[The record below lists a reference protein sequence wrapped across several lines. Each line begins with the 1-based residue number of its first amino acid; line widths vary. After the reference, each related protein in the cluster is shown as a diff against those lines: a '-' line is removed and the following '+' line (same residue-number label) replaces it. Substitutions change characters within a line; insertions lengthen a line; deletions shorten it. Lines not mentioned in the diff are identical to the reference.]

1 MQEKKLLGLLEKLNN
16 SQSAEINE
24 FKELVSAFDN
34 EIVSVD
40 QKLAELQDCI
50 YSYKLPAKSEL
61 DLVTQA
67 IEQLSEKY
75 RKIYSLTKNITS
87 SEEIQET
94 DGVENFIRA
103 VEQSKHMALRAKVN
117 EAREILSRFC
127 RIVPP
132 FSDPKCIELHQQNAQ
147 RALEKLSNVENQ
159 DVESLLE
166 LANGPKVFLDAF
178 DCDREAEEF
187 FYLTEK
193 AREIYGARVQ
203 FLLTSKKFREIESQ
217 EDVVQEPVLQEPAVE
232 EPTVEQPSVENELA
246 AVEEP
251 AIEQPSVENELS
263 ASEAPAVEQPTA
275 EDKLSAIEEPAVE
288 QSTAED
294 ELSASEAPAVEQP
307 SVKDEF
313 ICALGDIFV
322 PPLKKFIGDIKPL
335 LRSKIH
341 SFVFP
346 ALSKFGFLNKHQI
359 NKILRP
365 IEGISVSG
373 LQMDEGVKAN
383 MYVEYEMAG
392 EDGNQTRYYS
402 LTRYCID
409 GINKNRDRI
418 RGDLLLSYSQG
429 GLVGEKLLPRTVAK
443 SYIKKNDVLFAYYE
457 SLSQVLEKQN
467 FKKIVDGTVR
477 KKDSYRVP
485 VFYEN
490 RRVECYLILDASD
503 ATESD
508 CQDVLVVA
516 DVMEIP
522 QVFNAACENVYV
534 AKGGNIY
541 KCNPKTG
548 SVSEQV
554 LDIETRP
561 EPVTQQEPVKPAE
574 KEPEIVAEPVREKM
588 PATQEEEIVDDTN
601 KEAPPPPK
609 VDESVYVDDDENR
622 EPIKEPT
629 AGQLIG
635 LRCKPKESEL
645 IYVAEELLKADSDE
659 DVVIQS
665 LLLAETASFEEG
677 FGKCGQLSKQIQ
689 LATHLFLDKT
699 LKYSQEVVVGL
710 ENTLPEM
717 TLAIYLQGMV
727 TPVPHDYGFKSQVKT
742 SFENFE
748 NEFEGFAE
756 FKPLYNALLLSLEA
770 YELGFTKHV
779 LHSID
784 SSESFSK
791 QIDAM
796 KEKAKKSLIL
806 SHSSMITAHKPF
818 NDAYLNNPNCDM
830 YKYVKWVEEG
840 KRDPASLEEL
850 KLFLESLGV
859 HEELT
864 LGKVELYVDEC
875 WDQFFKKNSTSHAV
889 KRKFADVFY
898 KRIEVVKEWVDCF
911 GADAIDP
918 SAQQERK
925 DTRDKIVQSINALL
939 TNMSWKK
946 SGQGK
951 ILELALKYI
960 KMYLTSS
967 IPEDYMFS
975 SFSELLKTGCISL
988 DEDGMP
994 FLDRNMAMVRYNEP
1008 WLYVLRHIVAEKKE
1022 FDSVYKSITTFDDD
1036 DVDYNNQ
1043 LSLFDSLHQ
1052 RDMIDLCLNKDS
1064 YSSKEEREETWN
1076 EARKLAEKRKNKF
1089 KDDVGLRY
1097 TYGQF
1102 DDREKEVLVAMVDQF
1117 QDQFFD
1123 RGDFAQWKWFL
1134 DGLVEQENWFAA
1146 HIGKGLAEQLQSKTK
1161 ALKEE
1166 NVFLKEA
1173 QKAFDQ
1179 QNYALAEEYINRYD
1193 HNDDVDDY
1201 IEEQN
1206 AEKSYFDDFLSSTGA
1221 ETLIKVCKDNA
1232 QRSVAVYGV
1241 EYLSECTTLD
1251 VAAEKS
1257 DSLLKNW
1264 WLDQWNDP
1272 LRAQKTQNF
1281 FDAMGF
1287 DVSEVKD
1294 RTILGESFKH
1304 FIVKVKSVDK
1314 SLRLYKHPITN
1325 FGTGLSNIN
1334 VICVNRTLV
1343 AEDLVND
1350 IFEYCVKKS
1359 LRSINTVV
1367 LVNLPLDLPY
1377 RRRVADLTH
1386 TSKISKN
1393 PFLLIDVVMVLYL
1406 ASLRRGERIT
1416 AMLQCTLPYSTYQ
1429 PFCDDNSSSGIGD
1442 EMFFGREEEISSLT
1456 TDNPPCFVYGGRQLG
1471 KTTLLLRA
1479 TNLCHKPELKEV
1491 AVYVDIKHCNTE
1503 VSFVEKIV
1511 QAINSK
1517 LRESHISVLPICKR
1531 ISILKTNIERLFGEG
1546 KLVSLFLL
1554 MDESDIYLDSI
1565 SKDNYSSLEDFIA
1578 LKRST
1583 HNKFRFVFAG
1593 LHNVSRAKNA
1603 AKNNSLLGQFGRP
1616 LCVRP
1621 LRYRDASN
1629 LLLRPLRYL
1638 GFKVAKYPYLDSI
1651 LANTNYYPGMIQF
1664 FGNILV
1670 KTTLIEK
1677 YSYGSNCGNPP
1688 FQLDRSQLSKVIASA
1703 SLNKSIQEKFV
1714 MSLQLD
1720 DRYLMLS
1727 KCITA
1732 LYHMNDKSNMIWMGF
1747 SIAEIKEMAGFLGV
1761 KILANEEHYEDLLN
1775 EMVDMGILELSNSKY
1790 RLRRR
1795 AFIDMI
1801 GNSLDKI
1808 EQDVEEANCEFDK
1821 KNGQ

>member
-16 SQSAEINE
+16 SQNAEINE

-50 YSYKLPAKSEL
+50 HSYKLPAKDEL
-61 DLVTQA
+61 DLVTHA

-75 RKIYSLTKNITS
+75 RKIYSLTKNIAS
-87 SEEIQET
+87 SEEIHET
-94 DGVENFIRA
+94 DGVENFICA
-103 VEQSKHMALRAKVN
+103 VERSKRLALRAKVN

-132 FSDPKCIELHQQNAQ
+132 SSDPKCIELQQQNAQ
-147 RALEKLSNVENQ
+147 KALEKLSNVENQ

-166 LANGPKVFLDAF
+166 LADAPKVFLDAF
-178 DCDREAEEF
+178 DCDADADEF
-187 FYLTEK
+187 FDLVEK
-193 AREIYGARVQ
+193 ARVIYGPKVG
-203 FLLTSKKFREIESQ
+203 FLLTSKKFREAAPQELEPQ
-217 EDVVQEPVLQEPAVE
+217 EDIVQEVETQEPAAEDAAVEESVAEETVVEEPEPQEDIVQESETQEDIVE
-232 EPTVEQPSVENELA
+232 EPTPQETAVEESVPPVEETPAEEPVVEQPSVE
-246 AVEEP
+246 
-251 AIEQPSVENELS
+251 
-263 ASEAPAVEQPTA
+263 
-275 EDKLSAIEEPAVE
+275 
-288 QSTAED
+288 
-294 ELSASEAPAVEQP
+294 
-307 SVKDEF
+307 DEF
-313 ICALGDIFV
+313 ISAHGDVNV
-322 PPLKKFIGDIKPL
+322 PPLKKFIGDIMPL
-335 LRSKIH
+335 LHRKNHCFIL
-341 SFVFP
+341 P
-346 ALSKFGFLNKHQI
+346 ALSKFGFLNRHQI
-359 NKILRP
+359 NMVLKP
-365 IEGISVSG
+365 IEGVIVSG

-383 MYVEYEMAG
+383 IYVDYEMAG
-392 EDGNQTRYYS
+392 GDGEQTRYYS
-402 LTRYCID
+402 LSQYCID
-409 GINKNRDRI
+409 GFNKNKDKI
-418 RGDLLLSYSQG
+418 KKVLLLSYCQG
-429 GLVGEKLLPRTVAK
+429 GLIGTKKLLKTVAE
-443 SYIKKNDVLFAYYE
+443 SYIRKNGVLFAYYE

-485 VFYEN
+485 VPYED
-490 RRVECYLILDASD
+490 RCVDCYLILDAS
-503 ATESD
+503 AAAESD

-522 QVFNAACENVYV
+522 QVFNAACVNVYV
-534 AKGGNIY
+534 AKGGKIY
-541 KCNPKTG
+541 KCNPKAG

-554 LDIETRP
+554 LDFETRP
-561 EPVTQQEPVKPAE
+561 ETVKLPE
-574 KEPEIVAEPVREKM
+574 KEPERAVEPV
-588 PATQEEEIVDDTN
+588 QEEVLAVQEDESDLVDDTS
-601 KEAPPPPK
+601 KEAPPPPR
-609 VDESVYVDDDENR
+609 VDDSVYVDDDANR
-622 EPIKEPT
+622 EPIEEPT
-629 AGQLIG
+629 AEQLID

-645 IYVAEELLKADSDE
+645 LYVAKELLKTDSDE

-677 FGKCGQLSKQIQ
+677 FDKCRQLSKQIQ
-689 LATHLFLDKT
+689 LATHLFLDKS
-699 LKYSQEVVVGL
+699 LKYSQEVVVGV
-710 ENTLPEM
+710 ENTLPEI

-727 TPVPHDYGFKSQVKT
+727 TPVPHDYGFKSLVK
-742 SFENFE
+742 SCFENFD

-756 FKPLYNALLLSLEA
+756 FKPLYNALLVSLDA

-784 SSESFSK
+784 SSENLSKQMNSMKERAKMSLIPSRSSIISAHKSFS
-791 QIDAM
+791 
-796 KEKAKKSLIL
+796 AK
-806 SHSSMITAHKPF
+806 
-818 NDAYLNNPNCDM
+818 YLNDPDYDM

-840 KRDPASLEEL
+840 KTDSESLNEL
-850 KLFLESLGV
+850 KLFLESLDV
-859 HEELT
+859 YEELT
-864 LGKVELYVDEC
+864 LEKMESYVDEC

-911 GADAIDP
+911 GEDAIES

-925 DTRDKIVQSINALL
+925 DSRDKIVRIINTLL
-939 TNMSWKK
+939 ADMSWKK
-946 SGQGK
+946 PGQGK
-951 ILELALKYI
+951 ILERALKYI
-960 KMYLTSS
+960 KMYLMSS
-967 IPEDYMFS
+967 IPENYMLS

-994 FLDRNMAMVRYNEP
+994 FLDRNMTVIRYNEP
-1008 WLYVLRHIVAEKKE
+1008 WLYVLHHIVAEKKD
-1022 FDSVYKSITTFDDD
+1022 FDSVKESITTDG
-1036 DVDYNNQ
+1036 DVDYNNR

-1052 RDMIDLCLNKDS
+1052 LDMIDLYLNRNS
-1064 YSSKEEREETWN
+1064 YSSEEEKEITWN
-1076 EARKLAEKRKNKF
+1076 AARVHAENSKDKF

-1102 DDREKEVLVAMVDQF
+1102 GEREKEELFAMVDQF
-1117 QDQFFD
+1117 QDQFFE

-1134 DGLVEQENWFAA
+1134 DGLVERENWFAV
-1146 HIGKGLAEQLQSKTK
+1146 HIGKGLAEQLQKKK
-1161 ALKEE
+1161 ASSKEE

-1173 QKAFDQ
+1173 QKAFDEK
-1179 QNYALAEEYINRYD
+1179 NYALAEEYINRYD

-1206 AEKSYFDDFLSSTGA
+1206 AEKSYFDDFLSPRGA
-1221 ETLIKVCKDNA
+1221 DALIEVCRKNN
-1232 QRSVAVYGV
+1232 QRPVAVYGV
-1241 EYLSECTTLD
+1241 EYLKENTTLD

-1257 DSLLKNW
+1257 DALLKNW
-1264 WLDQWNDP
+1264 WLEQWNDP
-1272 LRAQKTQNF
+1272 LRMQKTKNF
-1281 FDAMGF
+1281 FDAMGL
-1287 DVSEVKD
+1287 DVCDVTE
-1294 RTILGESFKH
+1294 RTASGEALKH
-1304 FIVKVKSVDK
+1304 FTVKVNPVDK

-1334 VICVNRTLV
+1334 VICVNRNQV

-1350 IFEYCVKKS
+1350 IFDYCVKKS
-1359 LRSINTVV
+1359 LRSINTIV
-1367 LVNLPLDLPY
+1367 LVNLPLDLSY
-1377 RRRVADLTH
+1377 RSRVADLTH
-1386 TSKISKN
+1386 TSTMSKN
-1393 PFLLIDVVMVLYL
+1393 PFLLLDVVMMIYL
-1406 ASLRRGERIT
+1406 ASLRRSERIT

-1479 TNLCHKPELKEV
+1479 TNLCHKPELRDV
-1491 AVYVDIKHCNTE
+1491 AVYVDIKHCDTE
-1503 VSFVEKIV
+1503 GSFVEKIV

-1517 LRESHISVLPICKR
+1517 LRDSHISVLPNCRR
-1531 ISILKTNIERLFGEG
+1531 ISSLKTNIERLFGEG

-1583 HNKFRFVFAG
+1583 HNRFRFVFAG

-1670 KTTLIEK
+1670 KRSLIEK
-1677 YSYGSNCGNPP
+1677 YSYRSNCGNPP
-1688 FQLDRSQLSKVIASA
+1688 FQLDRSQLSRVIASD

-1732 LYHMNDKSNMIWMGF
+1732 LYHINDKSNMIWMGF
-1747 SIAEIKEMAGFLGV
+1747 SIAEIKDMADFLGV
-1761 KILANEEHYEDLLN
+1761 KILAKEEHYEDLLN
-1775 EMVDMGILELSNSKY
+1775 EMVDMGILELSDSKY

-1795 AFIDMI
+1795 AFVDMI

-1808 EQDVEEANCEFDK
+1808 EQDVTEANCEFDK
-1821 KNGQ
+1821 KNGK

>member
-16 SQSAEINE
+16 SQNAEINE

-50 YSYKLPAKSEL
+50 HSYKLPAKDEL
-61 DLVTQA
+61 DLVTHA
-67 IEQLSEKY
+67 IEQLSDKY
-75 RKIYSLTKNITS
+75 RKIYSLTKNIAS
-87 SEEIQET
+87 SEEIHET
-94 DGVENFIRA
+94 DGVENFICA
-103 VEQSKHMALRAKVN
+103 VERSKRLALRAKVN

-132 FSDPKCIELHQQNAQ
+132 SSDPKCIELQQQNAQ
-147 RALEKLSNVENQ
+147 KALEKLSNVENQ

-166 LANGPKVFLDAF
+166 LADAPKVFLDAF
-178 DCDREAEEF
+178 DCDADADEF
-187 FYLTEK
+187 FDLVEK
-193 AREIYGARVQ
+193 ARMIYGPKVG
-203 FLLTSKKFREIESQ
+203 FLLTSKKFREAAPQELEPQEDVAQEFVSQNAADEDAAAEEVVVQEAAPQEPAAEEIIVEESAPQEDDVQEPELQEDIVEEPESQ
-217 EDVVQEPVLQEPAVE
+217 EAAVQESEPPVE
-232 EPTVEQPSVENELA
+232 EPPAEKPVVEQPSVEE
-246 AVEEP
+246 
-251 AIEQPSVENELS
+251 
-263 ASEAPAVEQPTA
+263 
-275 EDKLSAIEEPAVE
+275 
-288 QSTAED
+288 
-294 ELSASEAPAVEQP
+294 
-307 SVKDEF
+307 EF
-313 ICALGDIFV
+313 ISAHGDVNV
-322 PPLKKFIGDIKPL
+322 PPLKKFKDDIKPL
-335 LRSKIH
+335 LGSKIH
-341 SFVFP
+341 SFVLP
-346 ALSKFGFLNKHQI
+346 ALSKFGLLNRHQI
-359 NKILRP
+359 NMVLKP
-365 IEGISVSG
+365 IEDISVSG
-373 LQMDEGVKAN
+373 MQMDKGVMAH

-392 EDGNQTRYYS
+392 DDSEQTRYYS
-402 LTRYCID
+402 LTRYFSE
-409 GINKNRDRI
+409 GFNKNKDKI
-418 RGDLLLSYSQG
+418 KKALLLSYNQG
-429 GLVGEKLLPRTVAK
+429 GLIGEKLLARTVAECH
-443 SYIKKNDVLFAYYE
+443 IRKNGVLFAYYE

-477 KKDSYRVP
+477 KKDSYKVP

-490 RRVECYLILDASD
+490 QRVECYLILDAS
-503 ATESD
+503 AAAESD

-534 AKGGNIY
+534 AKHGKIY
-541 KCNPKTG
+541 KCNPKAG
-548 SVSEQV
+548 SVSDQV
-554 LDIETRP
+554 LDFETRP
-561 EPVTQQEPVKPAE
+561 EPVKLPE
-574 KEPEIVAEPVREKM
+574 KEPERAVGPV
-588 PATQEEEIVDDTN
+588 QEEVLTVQEDESDLVDDTS
-601 KEAPPPPK
+601 KEAPPPPR
-609 VDESVYVDDDENR
+609 VDDSVYVDDDANR
-622 EPIKEPT
+622 EPFEEPT
-629 AGQLIG
+629 AEQLID

-645 IYVAEELLKADSDE
+645 LYVAEELLKTDSDE

-677 FGKCGQLSKQIQ
+677 FNKCGQLSKQIQ
-689 LATHLFLDKT
+689 LATHLFLDKS
-699 LKYSQEVVVGL
+699 LKYSQEVVVGV
-710 ENTLPEM
+710 ENTLPEI

-727 TPVPHDYGFKSQVKT
+727 TPVPHDYGFKNLVKS
-742 SFENFE
+742 SFENFDS
-748 NEFEGFAE
+748 EFEGFAE
-756 FKPLYNALLLSLEA
+756 FKPLYNALLVSLDA

-784 SSESFSK
+784 SSENLSK
-791 QIDAM
+791 QINSM
-796 KEKAKKSLIL
+796 KERAKMSLIP
-806 SHSSMITAHKPF
+806 SRSSIISAHKSF
-818 NDAYLNNPNCDM
+818 SAKYLNDPDYDM

-840 KRDPASLEEL
+840 KTDPESLNEL
-850 KLFLESLGV
+850 KLFLESLDV

-864 LGKVELYVDEC
+864 MEKMESHVDEC

-911 GADAIDP
+911 GEDAIES

-925 DTRDKIVQSINALL
+925 DARDKIVKIINTLL
-939 TNMSWKK
+939 TDMSWKK
-946 SGQGK
+946 TGQGK

-967 IPEDYMFS
+967 IPENYMLS

-994 FLDRNMAMVRYNEP
+994 FLDRNMTVIRYNEP
-1008 WLYVLRHIVAEKKE
+1008 WLYVLHHIVAEKKD
-1022 FDSVYKSITTFDDD
+1022 FDSVKESITTDG
-1036 DVDYNNQ
+1036 DVDYNNR

-1052 RDMIDLCLNKDS
+1052 LDMIDLYLNRNS
-1064 YSSKEEREETWN
+1064 YSSEEEKEITWN
-1076 EARKLAEKRKNKF
+1076 AARVHAENGKDKF

-1102 DDREKEVLVAMVDQF
+1102 GEREKEELFAMVDQF
-1117 QDQFFD
+1117 QDQFFE

-1134 DGLVEQENWFAA
+1134 DGLVERENWFAV
-1146 HIGKGLAEQLQSKTK
+1146 HIGKGLAEQLQKKKTSSKD
-1161 ALKEE
+1161 E

-1173 QKAFDQ
+1173 QKAFDEK
-1179 QNYALAEEYINRYD
+1179 NYALAEEYINRYD
-1193 HNDDVDDY
+1193 HNDDVEDY
-1201 IEEQN
+1201 NEVQN
-1206 AEKSYFDDFLSSTGA
+1206 AEKSYFDDFLSLRGA
-1221 ETLIKVCKDNA
+1221 DALIKVCKANA
-1232 QRSVAVYGV
+1232 LRSVATYGV
-1241 EYLSECTTLD
+1241 EYLNEYTTLD

-1257 DSLLKNW
+1257 DALLKNW

-1272 LRAQKTQNF
+1272 LRIQKTKNF

-1287 DVSEVKD
+1287 DVSEVKE
-1294 RTILGESFKH
+1294 RTASGEALKH
-1304 FIVKVKSVDK
+1304 FTVKVNPVDK

-1334 VICVNRTLV
+1334 VICVNRNQV

-1350 IFEYCVKKS
+1350 IFDYCVKKS
-1359 LRSINTVV
+1359 LRSINTIV
-1367 LVNLPLDLPY
+1367 LVNLPLDLSY
-1377 RRRVADLTH
+1377 RSRVADLTH
-1386 TSKISKN
+1386 TSTMSKN
-1393 PFLLIDVVMVLYL
+1393 PFLLVDVVMMLYL
-1406 ASLRRGERIT
+1406 ASLRRSERIT

-1479 TNLCHKPELKEV
+1479 TNLCHKPELREV
-1491 AVYVDIKHCNTE
+1491 AVYVDIKHCDTE
-1503 VSFVEKIV
+1503 GSFVEKIV

-1517 LRESHISVLPICKR
+1517 LRDSHISVLPNCKR
-1531 ISILKTNIERLFGEG
+1531 ISSLKTNIERLFGES

-1670 KTTLIEK
+1670 KRSLIEK
-1677 YSYGSNCGNPP
+1677 YSYRSNDGNPP
-1688 FQLDRSQLSKVIASA
+1688 FQLDRSQLSRVIASD

-1732 LYHMNDKSNMIWMGF
+1732 LYHINDKSNMIWMGF
-1747 SIAEIKEMAGFLGV
+1747 SIAEIKDMADFLGV
-1761 KILANEEHYEDLLN
+1761 KILAKEEHYEDLLN
-1775 EMVDMGILELSNSKY
+1775 EMVDMGILELSDSKY

-1795 AFIDMI
+1795 AFVDMI

>member
-16 SQSAEINE
+16 SQSAEISE

-34 EIVSVD
+34 EIVSID

-50 YSYKLPAKSEL
+50 HSYKLPAKDEL

-87 SEEIQET
+87 SEEIHET
-94 DGVENFIRA
+94 DGVENFICA
-103 VEQSKHMALRAKVN
+103 VEHSKHLALRAKVN

-132 FSDPKCIELHQQNAQ
+132 SSDPKCIEHHQQQAQ
-147 RALEKLSNVENQ
+147 NALEKLANIENQ

-166 LANGPKVFLDAF
+166 LANAPKVFLDAF
-178 DCDREAEEF
+178 DCDSEADEF
-187 FYLTEK
+187 FDLVEK
-193 AREIYGARVQ
+193 AREIYGQKVS
-203 FLLTSKKFREIESQ
+203 FLLTIKKFREAEPQETVAQEPELKKPEPQEAVSQKPESQ
-217 EDVVQEPVLQEPAVE
+217 EPATEKPEPQEPIVDE
-232 EPTVEQPSVENELA
+232 
-246 AVEEP
+246 
-251 AIEQPSVENELS
+251 
-263 ASEAPAVEQPTA
+263 PAVEQPPVQD
-275 EDKLSAIEEPAVE
+275 EHISAN
-288 QSTAED
+288 
-294 ELSASEAPAVEQP
+294 
-307 SVKDEF
+307 
-313 ICALGDIFV
+313 GDVIV
-322 PPLKKFIGDIKPL
+322 PPLKKFKDDIIPL

-341 SFVFP
+341 SFVLP
-346 ALSKFGFLNKHQI
+346 ALSKFGFLNRHQI
-359 NKILRP
+359 SAILKP
-365 IEGISVSG
+365 IEGFPVG
-373 LQMDEGVKAN
+373 GMQMDEGVKAH

-392 EDGNQTRYYS
+392 VDGDQTRYYTLS
-402 LTRYCID
+402 RYFSE
-409 GINKNRDRI
+409 GFNKNKDKVKKA
-418 RGDLLLSYSQG
+418 LLLSYSQG
-429 GLVGEKLLPRTVAK
+429 GLIGKASLSKTEADSHIR
-443 SYIKKNDVLFAYYE
+443 KNGVLFTYYG
-457 SLSQVLEKQN
+457 SMSQILEKQN
-467 FKKIVDGTVR
+467 LKKIVDETVR
-477 KKDSYRVP
+477 TKNSYKVP
-485 VFYEN
+485 VPYED
-490 RRVECYLILDASD
+490 RCVVCYLILDASD
-503 ATESD
+503 AAESD

-516 DVMEIP
+516 DAIEIP

-534 AKGGNIY
+534 AKDGRIY
-541 KCNPKTG
+541 KCNPREG
-548 SVSEQV
+548 SVSDQV
-554 LDIETRP
+554 LEIETRP
-561 EPVTQQEPVKPAE
+561 EPVEPQE
-574 KEPEIVAEPVREKM
+574 KEPEVSAVPLQAVEPAV
-588 PATQEEEIVDDTN
+588 QEENDIVDDTS
-601 KEAPPPPK
+601 KDAPPPPM
-609 VDESVYVDDDENR
+609 VDDSVYVADDANR
-622 EPIKEPT
+622 EPIEEPT

-635 LRCKPKESEL
+635 LRCRPKESEL
-645 IYVAEELLKADSDE
+645 LYVAEELLKADSDE

-677 FGKCGQLSKQIQ
+677 FNRCGQLSKQIQ
-689 LATHLFLDKT
+689 LATHLFLDKS

-710 ENTLPEM
+710 EYTLPEI

-727 TPVPHDYGFKSQVKT
+727 TPVPHDYGFKGLVRS
-742 SFENFE
+742 SFENFD
-748 NEFEGFAE
+748 NEFKDFAE
-756 FKPLYNALLLSLEA
+756 FKPLYNALLVSLET
-770 YELGFTKHV
+770 YELGFTKNV
-779 LHSID
+779 LRSID
-784 SSESFSK
+784 SSENLSR
-791 QIDAM
+791 QMNAM
-796 KEKAKKSLIL
+796 REKAKMSLIP
-806 SHSSMITAHKPF
+806 SRSSIILAHKPF
-818 NDAYLNNPNCDM
+818 NAKYLYDPNCDM

-840 KRDPASLEEL
+840 KTDSKSLGEL
-850 KLFLESLGV
+850 KFFLETIDV

-864 LGKVELYVDEC
+864 LEKVEAYVDEC
-875 WDQFFKKNSTSHAV
+875 WAEFFKKSSTSHAV
-889 KRKFADVFY
+889 KRKFVDVFY

-911 GADAIDP
+911 GGDAIDS

-925 DTRDKIVQSINALL
+925 DARDKIVQIIDSLFANL
-939 TNMSWKK
+939 SWKK
-946 SGQGK
+946 LGQGN

-967 IPEDYMFS
+967 IPENYMLS

-994 FLDRNMAMVRYNEP
+994 FLDRNMTLIRYNEP
-1008 WLYVLRHIVAEKKE
+1008 WLYALRHIVAEKKD
-1022 FDSVYKSITTFDDD
+1022 FDSVRESITTDG
-1036 DVDYNNQ
+1036 DVDYNNR

-1052 RDMIDLCLNKDS
+1052 LDMIDLYLNRNS
-1064 YSSKEEREETWN
+1064 YSSEEEKEITWN
-1076 EARKLAEKRKNKF
+1076 AARVHAEHGKDKF

-1102 DDREKEVLVAMVDQF
+1102 GEREKEELFAMVDQF
-1117 QDQFFD
+1117 QDQFFE

-1134 DGLVEQENWFAA
+1134 DGLVERENGFAVR
-1146 HIGKGLAEQLQSKTK
+1146 IGKGLAEQLQKKK
-1161 ALKEE
+1161 ASEEE

-1173 QKAFDQ
+1173 QKAFDEK
-1179 QNYALAEEYINRYD
+1179 NYALAEEYINRYD
-1193 HNDDVDDY
+1193 HNDDVEDY
-1201 IEEQN
+1201 NEEQN
-1206 AEKSYFDDFLSSTGA
+1206 AEKSYFDDFLSPRGA
-1221 ETLIKVCKDNA
+1221 KALIGVCRTNA
-1232 QRSVAVYGV
+1232 QRPVAVYGE
-1241 EYLSECTTLD
+1241 EYLKENVTTLD
-1251 VAAEKS
+1251 VVAEKS
-1257 DSLLKNW
+1257 DSLLRNW

-1272 LRAQKTQNF
+1272 LRIQKTQNF

-1287 DVSEVKD
+1287 EVSEVTE
-1294 RTILGESFKH
+1294 RTAPGESFKH
-1304 FIVKVKSVDK
+1304 FTVKVKPVDK
-1314 SLRLYKHPITN
+1314 SLRLYKHPITS
-1325 FGTGLSNIN
+1325 FGTGLSSIN
-1334 VICVNRTLV
+1334 VICVNRNLV
-1343 AEDLVND
+1343 ADNLVPD
-1350 IFEYCVKKS
+1350 IFDYCVKKS

-1367 LVNLPLDLPY
+1367 LINLPLDLSY
-1377 RRRVADLTH
+1377 RNRVADLTH
-1386 TSKISKN
+1386 TPTNSKN
-1393 PFLLIDVVMVLYL
+1393 PFLLIDVVLLVYL
-1406 ASLRRGERIT
+1406 ASLRRSERIT

-1479 TNLCHKPELKEV
+1479 ANLCHKPELKEV

-1503 VSFVEKIV
+1503 GSFVEKIV

-1517 LRESHISVLPICKR
+1517 LRASRISIIQPCKR
-1531 ISILKTNIERLFGEG
+1531 ISILKTNIERHFGEG

-1554 MDESDIYLDSI
+1554 MDESDVYLESI

-1583 HNKFRFVFAG
+1583 HNQFRFVFAG

-1603 AKNNSLLGQFGRP
+1603 ARDNSLLGQFGRP

-1670 KTTLIEK
+1670 KRTLIDK
-1677 YSYGSNCGNPP
+1677 YNYSSSGGNPP
-1688 FQLDRSQLSKVIASA
+1688 FLLDRSQLSRAIASD

-1732 LYHMNDKSNMIWMGF
+1732 LYHINDKSNMIWMGF
-1747 SIAEIKEMAGFLGV
+1747 SIAEIKEMADFLGV

-1775 EMVDMGILELSNSKY
+1775 EMVDMGILELSDNKY

-1795 AFIDMI
+1795 AFVDMI
-1801 GNSLDKI
+1801 GSSLDKI
-1808 EQDVEEANCEFDK
+1808 EQDVKEANFEFDK
-1821 KNGQ
+1821 KNGT

>member
-40 QKLAELQDCI
+40 QKLAELQDYI
-50 YSYKLPAKSEL
+50 HSYRLPAKSEL

-127 RIVPP
+127 RIIPP
-132 FSDPKCIELHQQNAQ
+132 SSDPKCIEHHQQNAQ
-147 RALEKLSNVENQ
+147 KALEKLSNVDNQ

-178 DCDREAEEF
+178 DCDSEADEF
-187 FYLTEK
+187 FDLLEK
-193 AREIYGARVQ
+193 ARVIYGPKIS
-203 FLLTSKKFREIESQ
+203 FWLTSKKFREAEPQ
-217 EDVVQEPVLQEPAVE
+217 DDAVQEPVAQESASQESVAE
-232 EPTVEQPSVENELA
+232 EPV
-246 AVEEP
+246 
-251 AIEQPSVENELS
+251 
-263 ASEAPAVEQPTA
+263 VEQPTV
-275 EDKLSAIEEPAVE
+275 EDELSVVE
-288 QSTAED
+288 QPTVED
-294 ELSASEAPAVEQP
+294 ELSAVEEPVVEQP

-313 ICALGDIFV
+313 ISAYGDVTV
-322 PPLKKFIGDIKPL
+322 PPLKKFKDDIIPL

-341 SFVFP
+341 SFILP
-346 ALSKFGFLNKHQI
+346 ALSKFGFLNRHQI
-359 NKILRP
+359 GAILKP
-365 IEGISVSG
+365 IEGFLVSG
-373 LQMDEGVKAN
+373 LQMDEGVKAH

-392 EDGNQTRYYS
+392 EGGDQTKYYS
-402 LTRYCID
+402 LSRYFSD
-409 GINKNRDRI
+409 GFNKNKDKVKRE
-418 RGDLLLSYSQG
+418 LLLSYSQG
-429 GLVGEKLLPRTVAK
+429 GLIGEKLLSRSVAE
-443 SYIKKNDVLFAYYE
+443 SHVRKNGVLFAYYE
-457 SLSQVLEKQN
+457 SLSQILEKQN
-467 FKKIVDGTVR
+467 FKKIVDGTIR

-485 VFYEN
+485 VPYEN
-490 RRVECYLILDASD
+490 RFVDCYLILDASD
-503 ATESD
+503 AMESD
-508 CQDVLVVA
+508 CQDVLVIA
-516 DVMEIP
+516 DVLEIP

-534 AKGGNIY
+534 AKGGKIY
-541 KCNPKTG
+541 KCNPKESPVG
-548 SVSEQV
+548 DQV
-554 LDIETRP
+554 LEIETRP
-561 EPVTQQEPVKPAE
+561 EPAEPQER
-574 KEPEIVAEPVREKM
+574 EPEVAAVPLQEEVSAEPVQEKV
-588 PATQEEEIVDDTN
+588 PAVQEAENDFVDDTS
-601 KEAPPPPK
+601 KDAPPPPR
-609 VDESVYVDDDENR
+609 VDNSVYVDYGANR
-622 EPIKEPT
+622 EPIQEPT
-629 AGQLIG
+629 AEQLID
-635 LRCKPKESEL
+635 LRCKPKESEF
-645 IYVAEELLKADSDE
+645 IYVAEELLKADSKE
-659 DVVIQS
+659 DVVMQS

-677 FGKCGQLSKQIQ
+677 FDKCGQLSKQIQ
-689 LATHLFLDKT
+689 LATHLFLDKS

-727 TPVPHDYGFKSQVKT
+727 TPVPHDYGFKSQVRS

-756 FKPLYNALLLSLEA
+756 FKPLYNALLSSLDA

-784 SSESFSK
+784 SSENFSK
-791 QIDAM
+791 QLDSM
-796 KEKAKKSLIL
+796 REKARRSLIL
-806 SHSSMITAHKPF
+806 PRSNMILAHKPF
-818 NDAYLNNPNCDM
+818 NDAYLNSPNCDM
-830 YKYVKWVEEG
+830 YKYVEWVEEG
-840 KRDPASLEEL
+840 KTDSESLEEL

-864 LGKVELYVDEC
+864 LEKVELYVDEC
-875 WDQFFKKNSTSHAV
+875 WAQFFKKNSKSHAV

-911 GADAIDP
+911 GEDSIDS

-925 DTRDKIVQSINALL
+925 EARDRIVRYIDALL
-939 TNMSWKK
+939 QDMSWKK
-946 SGQGK
+946 PGQGN
-951 ILELALKYI
+951 ILEIALKYI
-960 KMYLTSS
+960 KMYLTIS
-967 IPEDYMFS
+967 IPEKYMLY

-994 FLDRNMAMVRYNEP
+994 FLDRNMTVVRYNEP
-1008 WLYVLRHIVAEKKE
+1008 WLYVLRHIVAEKKDFE
-1022 FDSVYKSITTFDDD
+1022 SVCKSITTYGGD

-1052 RDMIDLCLNKDS
+1052 RDMIDVLQNRNS
-1064 YSSKEEREETWN
+1064 YSSDEIREETWN
-1076 EARKLAEKRKNKF
+1076 QARKLAEKRKDKF

-1102 DDREKEVLVAMVDQF
+1102 GDREKEVLFAVVDQF

-1134 DGLVEQENWFAA
+1134 DGLVEQEYWFAA
-1146 HIGKGLAEQLQSKTK
+1146 RIGKGLAEQLQLKKQAS
-1161 ALKEE
+1161 KEE
-1166 NVFLKEA
+1166 NLFLKEA
-1173 QKAFDQ
+1173 QKAYDL

-1206 AEKSYFDDFLSSTGA
+1206 TEKIYFDDFLSAKGA
-1221 ETLIKVCKDNA
+1221 EALIKVCKANA

-1241 EYLSECTTLD
+1241 EYLNENTTLD

-1257 DSLLKNW
+1257 DSLLRNW

-1272 LRAQKTQNF
+1272 LRTQKIQNF

-1287 DVSEVKD
+1287 DVSEVKEQSAP
-1294 RTILGESFKH
+1294 GELIKH
-1304 FIVKVKSVDK
+1304 FTVKVKSVDK
-1314 SLRLYKHPITN
+1314 SLRVYKHPITS

-1334 VICVNRTLV
+1334 VICVNRV
-1343 AEDLVND
+1343 QIPEDLVND
-1350 IFEYCVKKS
+1350 IFDYCVKKS

-1367 LVNLPLDLPY
+1367 LANLPLDLSY

-1386 TSKISKN
+1386 TSTRSKN
-1393 PFLLIDVVMVLYL
+1393 PFLLVDVVLMLYL
-1406 ASLRRGERIT
+1406 ASLRRSERIT

-1503 VSFVEKIV
+1503 DSFVEKIV

-1517 LRESHISVLPICKR
+1517 LRASRISVLPPNCKR

-1670 KTTLIEK
+1670 KRSLIEK
-1677 YSYGSNCGNPP
+1677 YNYSSSGGNPP
-1688 FQLDRSQLSKVIASA
+1688 FQLDRSQLSKVIASD

-1747 SIAEIKEMAGFLGV
+1747 SIAEIKEMANFLDV
-1761 KILANEEHYEDLLN
+1761 KILAKEEHYEDLLN
-1775 EMVDMGILELSNSKY
+1775 EMVDMGILELSDSKY

-1795 AFIDMI
+1795 AFVDMI

-1808 EQDVEEANCEFDK
+1808 EQDIEEANSEFDK

>member
-1 MQEKKLLGLLEKLNN
+1 MQEKKLLKLLEKINN
-16 SQSAEINE
+16 CQSSEINE

-40 QKLAELQDCI
+40 RKLAELQDGI
-50 YSYKLPAKSEL
+50 HSYKLPAQNEL
-61 DLVTQA
+61 DLVTQT

-75 RKIYSLTKNITS
+75 RKIYSLTKIIAS
-87 SEEIQET
+87 SEEILES
-94 DGVENFIRA
+94 DGVENFICAIER
-103 VEQSKHMALRAKVN
+103 SKHLALLAKVN
-117 EAREILSRFC
+117 DARKILSRFC

-132 FSDPKCIELHQQNAQ
+132 SSDPKCIELYQQNAQ
-147 RALEKLSNVENQ
+147 KALDKLSNVETQ

-166 LANGPKVFLDAF
+166 LADDPKVFLDAF
-178 DCDREAEEF
+178 DCDSEADEF
-187 FYLTEK
+187 FDLVEN
-193 AREIYGARVQ
+193 ARKIYGPKVS
-203 FLLTSKKFREIESQ
+203 FFLTSKKFSELDTQ
-217 EDVVQEPVLQEPAVE
+217 EDIVQETAPQEPAVKQPSGE
-232 EPTVEQPSVENELA
+232 NDLSVAKKPTVEQPSVEDELPA
-246 AVEEP
+246 AVETVVEHP
-251 AIEQPSVENELS
+251 TIEVAQSS
-263 ASEAPAVEQPTA
+263 A
-275 EDKLSAIEEPAVE
+275 EEPTVKR
-288 QSTAED
+288 SSVDD
-294 ELSASEAPAVEQP
+294 ELIS
-307 SVKDEF
+307 
-313 ICALGDIFV
+313 ALGDVIA
-322 PPLKKFIGDIKPL
+322 PPSKKFIGDITPL
-335 LRSKIH
+335 LRSTIH
-341 SFVFP
+341 SFTIP
-346 ALSKFGFLNKHQI
+346 ALSKFGFLSRRQI
-359 NKILRP
+359 NTILKP
-365 IEGISVSG
+365 IEGSLVSG
-373 LQMDEGVKAN
+373 LQMDEGIKAN

-392 EDGNQTRYYS
+392 VDVNQTRYYTLS
-402 LTRYCID
+402 RYFND
-409 GINKNRDRI
+409 GFIKNKDKI
-418 RGDLLLSYSQG
+418 KSVLHLSYNQG
-429 GLVGEKLLPRTVAK
+429 GLIGEKSLPRTEAE
-443 SYIKKNDVLFAYYE
+443 SHIKKNNVLFAYYE

-477 KKDSYRVP
+477 KKDSYKVP

-490 RRVECYLILDASD
+490 RFVECYLVLNASE

-508 CQDVLVVA
+508 CHDVLVVA

-522 QVFNAACENVYV
+522 QEFNAACENVYV
-534 AKGGNIY
+534 AKGGKIF
-541 KCNPKTG
+541 KCNPKAG

-561 EPVTQQEPVKPAE
+561 EPEVPLESVKSPE
-574 KEPEIVAEPVREKM
+574 KEPESIAEPIQEKV
-588 PATQEEEIVDDTN
+588 PATQEEIVDDAT

-609 VDESVYVDDDENR
+609 VDESVYVDYGKNR

-629 AGQLIG
+629 AEQLID
-635 LRCKPKESEL
+635 LRCRPNESEL
-645 IYVAEELLKADSDE
+645 FYVAEELLKADSDE

-677 FGKCGQLSKQIQ
+677 FDKCGQLSKQIQ
-689 LATHLFLDKT
+689 LATHLFLDKS
-699 LKYSQEVVVGL
+699 LKYSQEIVVGL

-727 TPVPHDYGFKSQVKT
+727 TPVPHDYGFKSLVRS

-748 NEFEGFAE
+748 SEFEGFAE
-756 FKPLYNALLLSLEA
+756 FKPLYNALLVSLET

-784 SSESFSK
+784 SSESFNKLLNS
-791 QIDAM
+791 M
-796 KEKAKKSLIL
+796 SEKARMSLIL
-806 SHSSMITAHKPF
+806 PRTNMINAHKPF
-818 NDAYLNNPNCDM
+818 NDAYLNDPNCDTF
-830 YKYVKWVEEG
+830 KYVKWVEEG
-840 KRDPASLEEL
+840 KRDSKSLEEL
-850 KLFLESLGV
+850 KLFLESQDV
-859 HEELT
+859 YEDLT
-864 LGKVELYVDEC
+864 LEKVEQFVDEC
-875 WDQFFKKNSTSHAV
+875 WAQVYKKNSTSHVV
-889 KRKFADVFY
+889 KRKYVDVFY
-898 KRIEVVKEWVDCF
+898 KRIEVIKEWVDCF
-911 GADAIDP
+911 GEDAIDP

-925 DTRDKIVQSINALL
+925 DTRDKIVQIINALL
-939 TNMSWKK
+939 TNKSWKK
-946 SGQGK
+946 PGQGK
-951 ILELALKYI
+951 ILEFALMYI

-967 IPEDYMFS
+967 IPENYMLS

-988 DEDGMP
+988 DEDGTP
-994 FLDRNMAMVRYNEP
+994 FLDRNMTVVRYNEP
-1008 WLYVLRHIVAEKKE
+1008 WLYVLRHIVAEKRD
-1022 FDSVYKSITTFDDD
+1022 FDSVSKSITTYG

-1052 RDMIDLCLNKDS
+1052 RDMIDRYLNKYS
-1064 YSSKEEREETWN
+1064 YSSEEDREETWN
-1076 EARKLAEKRKNKF
+1076 EAREHAEKEKNKF

-1102 DDREKEVLVAMVDQF
+1102 GDREKEVLFAMVDQF

-1146 HIGKGLAEQLQSKTK
+1146 RIGKGLAEQLQLKTQ
-1161 ALKEE
+1161 ASKEE
-1166 NVFLKEA
+1166 NLFLKEA
-1173 QKAFDQ
+1173 QKAWDT

-1206 AEKSYFDDFLSSTGA
+1206 TEKLYFDDFLSPKGA
-1221 ETLIKVCKDNA
+1221 DALIRVCRVNS
-1232 QRSVAVYGV
+1232 QRPVAVYGV
-1241 EYLSECTTLD
+1241 EYLNENTTLD
-1251 VAAEKS
+1251 VTAEKS

-1272 LRAQKTQNF
+1272 LRVQKTKNF

-1287 DVSEVKD
+1287 DDCEVTERTVS
-1294 RTILGESFKH
+1294 GESMKH
-1304 FIVKVKSVDK
+1304 FTVKVKSVDK
-1314 SLRLYKHPITN
+1314 SLRLYKHPITS

-1334 VICVNRTLV
+1334 VICVNRTQV
-1343 AEDLVND
+1343 AEDLVDD
-1350 IFEYCVKKS
+1350 IFDYCVKKS

-1367 LVNLPLDLPY
+1367 LVNLPLDLSY

-1386 TSKISKN
+1386 TSTKSKN
-1393 PFLLIDVVMVLYL
+1393 PFLLIDVVMMIYL
-1406 ASLRRGERIT
+1406 ASLRRSERVT

-1491 AVYVDIKHCNTE
+1491 AVYVDIKHCDTE
-1503 VSFVEKIV
+1503 NSFVEKIV

-1517 LRESHISVLPICKR
+1517 LRASRISVLPNCKR
-1531 ISILKTNIERLFGEG
+1531 ISILKTNIERLFGED

-1554 MDESDIYLDSI
+1554 MDESDIYLESI

-1603 AKNNSLLGQFGRP
+1603 AKNNSLLGQFGHP

-1670 KTTLIEK
+1670 KRSLIEK
-1677 YSYGSNCGNPP
+1677 YSYRSNCGNPP
-1688 FQLDRSQLSKVIASA
+1688 FQLDRAQLSRVIASD
-1703 SLNKSIQEKFV
+1703 SLNRSIQEKFV

-1732 LYHMNDKSNMIWMGF
+1732 LYHVNDKSNMIWMGF
-1747 SIAEIKEMAGFLGV
+1747 SIAEIKDMANILGV
-1761 KILANEEHYEDLLN
+1761 KILAKEEHYEDLLN
-1775 EMVDMGILELSNSKY
+1775 EMVDMGILELSDSKY

-1795 AFIDMI
+1795 AFVDMI
-1801 GNSLDKI
+1801 GNSLEKI

>member
-16 SQSAEINE
+16 SQSVEINE

-40 QKLAELQDCI
+40 QKLAELQDCLH
-50 YSYKLPAKSEL
+50 SYKLPAKDEL

-87 SEEIQET
+87 SEEIHET
-94 DGVENFIRA
+94 DGVENFICA
-103 VEQSKHMALRAKVN
+103 VEHSKYLALCAKVN
-117 EAREILSRFC
+117 EAREILRRFC
-127 RIVPP
+127 RIIPP
-132 FSDPKCIELHQQNAQ
+132 SSDPKCIELHQQNAQ

-159 DVESLLE
+159 DIESLLE

-178 DCDREAEEF
+178 DCDGDADEF
-187 FYLTEK
+187 FDLIEK
-193 AREIYGARVQ
+193 ARVIYGPKVS
-203 FLLTSKKFREIESQ
+203 FLLTAKKFSEPVPQETAAQESVPKEDDVQGFERQEAVVVEKNESQEPSAEETVVKNSESQ
-217 EDVVQEPVLQEPAVE
+217 EDIVLEPETQETVVEESNPQEPA
-232 EPTVEQPSVENELA
+232 T
-246 AVEEP
+246 
-251 AIEQPSVENELS
+251 
-263 ASEAPAVEQPTA
+263 
-275 EDKLSAIEEPAVE
+275 EEPAVE
-288 QSTAED
+288 Q
-294 ELSASEAPAVEQP
+294 PPVQ
-307 SVKDEF
+307 DEF
-313 ICALGDIFV
+313 IRAYGDVIV
-322 PPLKKFIGDIKPL
+322 PPLKKFKDDIIPL
-335 LRSKIH
+335 LRSNIH
-341 SFVFP
+341 SFILP
-346 ALSKFGFLNKHQI
+346 ALSKFGFLNRRQI
-359 NKILRP
+359 GTILKP
-365 IEGISVSG
+365 IEGFLVGG
-373 LQMDEGVKAN
+373 LQMDEGVKAH

-392 EDGNQTRYYS
+392 EDGNQTKYYTLSRYFNE
-402 LTRYCID
+402 
-409 GINKNRDRI
+409 GFNKNKDKVKSEFH
-418 RGDLLLSYSQG
+418 LSYSQG
-429 GLVGEKLLPRTVAK
+429 GLIGEKLLLRTVAE
-443 SYIKKNDVLFAYYE
+443 SLVRKNVVLFAYYE
-457 SLSQVLEKQN
+457 SLSQIFEKKD

-477 KKDSYRVP
+477 KKDSYKVP
-485 VFYEN
+485 VLYEN
-490 RRVECYLILDASD
+490 QSVECYLILSASD
-503 ATESD
+503 AAESD
-508 CQDVLVVA
+508 CRDVLVVA
-516 DVMEIP
+516 DAMEIP

-534 AKGGNIY
+534 AKAGKIY
-541 KCNPKTG
+541 KCNPKEG

-554 LDIETRP
+554 LEIETRP
-561 EPVTQQEPVKPAE
+561 EPVNSAE
-574 KEPEIVAEPVREKM
+574 KEPESAVEQA
-588 PATQEEEIVDDTN
+588 QESVPTAQEDVIDFVDDTS
-601 KEAPPPPK
+601 KDAPPPPM
-609 VDESVYVDDDENR
+609 VDDSVYVDYGADR

-629 AGQLIG
+629 AGQLID

-645 IYVAEELLKADSDE
+645 FYVAEKLLTSDSDE
-659 DVVIQS
+659 DVVVQS
-665 LLLAETASFEEG
+665 LLLAETASFEAD
-677 FGKCGQLSKQIQ
+677 FDKCGQLSKQIQ
-689 LATHLFLDKT
+689 LATHLFLSKS

-710 ENTLPEM
+710 EDALPEI

-727 TPVPHDYGFKSQVKT
+727 TPVPHDYGFKSLVK
-742 SFENFE
+742 SAFEDFD
-748 NEFEGFAE
+748 NEFEGLAE
-756 FKPLYNALLLSLEA
+756 FKPLYNALLVSLEN

-779 LHSID
+779 LHAID
-784 SSESFSK
+784 SSENFSK
-791 QIDAM
+791 QVSSM
-796 KEKAKKSLIL
+796 KEKAKTSLIP
-806 SHSSMITAHKPF
+806 SRSSIISAHKLF
-818 NDAYLNNPNCDM
+818 NAKYLNDPNCDM

-840 KRDPASLEEL
+840 KTDSESLDEL

-859 HEELT
+859 YEELT
-864 LGKVELYVDEC
+864 LEKMELYVEEY
-875 WDQFFKKNSTSHAV
+875 WPQVFKRNITSHAV
-889 KRKFADVFY
+889 KRKFADAFY

-911 GADAIDP
+911 GEEAIDSP
-918 SAQQERK
+918 AQQERK
-925 DTRDKIVQSINALL
+925 DARDKIVQIIDSLL

-946 SGQGK
+946 PGQGK

-967 IPEDYMFS
+967 IPENYMLS

-994 FLDRNMAMVRYNEP
+994 FLDRNMTVVRYNEP
-1008 WLYVLRHIVAEKKE
+1008 WLYALRHIVAEKRD
-1022 FDSVYKSITTFDDD
+1022 FDSVYKSITTYG
-1036 DVDYNNQ
+1036 DVDYNNR

-1052 RDMIDLCLNKDS
+1052 RDMIDLYLNKNS
-1064 YSSKEEREETWN
+1064 YPSEEDKEETWN
-1076 EARKLAEKRKNKF
+1076 EAREHAEKEKNKF
-1089 KDDVGLRY
+1089 EDDVGLRY

-1102 DDREKEVLVAMVDQF
+1102 GDREKEELFAIVDQF

-1134 DGLVEQENWFAA
+1134 DGLVERENWFAV
-1146 HIGKGLAEQLQSKTK
+1146 HIGKGLAEQLQLKTR
-1161 ALKEE
+1161 ASKEE
-1166 NVFLKEA
+1166 NIFLKEA

-1201 IEEQN
+1201 MEEQN
-1206 AEKSYFDDFLSSTGA
+1206 AEKSYFDDFLSPRGA
-1221 ETLIKVCKDNA
+1221 DALIRVCKDNA
-1232 QRSVAVYGV
+1232 QRSVAAYGE
-1241 EYLSECTTLD
+1241 EYLKENTTLD
-1251 VAAEKS
+1251 IAAEKS

-1272 LRAQKTQNF
+1272 VRIQKTKNF

-1287 DVSEVKD
+1287 DVSEVKE
-1294 RTILGESFKH
+1294 LSSSGESFKH
-1304 FIVKVKSVDK
+1304 FTVKVNPVDK
-1314 SLRLYKHPITN
+1314 SLRLYKHPITS

-1334 VICVNRTLV
+1334 VICVNRNLV
-1343 AEDLVND
+1343 AEDLVAD
-1350 IFEYCVKKS
+1350 IFDYCVKKS

-1367 LVNLPLDLPY
+1367 LVNPPISLSY

-1386 TSKISKN
+1386 EPTKSKN
-1393 PFLLIDVVMVLYL
+1393 PFLLVDVVMMIYL
-1406 ASLRRGERIT
+1406 ASLRRSERIT

-1479 TNLCHKPELKEV
+1479 ANLCHKPELKEV

-1503 VSFVEKIV
+1503 GSFVEKIV

-1517 LRESHISVLPICKR
+1517 LRASRISIIQPCKR
-1531 ISILKTNIERLFGEG
+1531 ISILKTNIERHFGDG
-1546 KLVSLFLL
+1546 RLVSLFLL
-1554 MDESDIYLDSI
+1554 MDESDVYLESI

-1583 HNKFRFVFAG
+1583 HNRFRFVFAG

-1670 KTTLIEK
+1670 QRSLIDK
-1677 YSYGSNCGNPP
+1677 YNYRSNCDNPP
-1688 FQLDRSQLSKVIASA
+1688 FQLDRSQLSRVIASD

-1732 LYHMNDKSNMIWMGF
+1732 LYHINDKSNMIWMGF
-1747 SIAEIKEMAGFLGV
+1747 SIAEIKDMANILGI

-1775 EMVDMGILELSNSKY
+1775 EMVDMGILELSDSKY

-1795 AFIDMI
+1795 AFVDMI
-1801 GNSLDKI
+1801 GNSLEKI

-1821 KNGQ
+1821 KYGK